1 MSERLEKIRSTI
13 NEILSTPLDEMF
25 KEQIEALPTK
35 LNEFGYDDFGFSPE
49 WIKYALLPVAAI
61 YRYYFRAE
69 AYGLHNVPKGR
80 VLLIA
85 NHSGQIPI
93 DGLMIGTSL
102 FLEGDPPRVC
112 RSMID
117 RFVSSLPYVSILLTR
132 VGQILG
138 APENARALL
147 EQDEALLVFPEGT
160 RGINKLFWDRYKLV
174 DFGPGFM
181 RLALETNTPIV
192 PVAVIGA
199 EEQLPSFGN
208 LKRLGKIF
216 GVPTIPVMPQLLIP
230 FLGWAPLPVKYRIY
244 FGEPMRFRGDSNDED
259 SVIETKVEKVKQ
271 QIQSMITF
279 GLKSRK
285 RVFW

>member
-1 MSERLEKIRSTI
+1 MAESLETLREKI
-13 NEILSTPLDEMF
+13 NEILATPMDEMF
-25 KEQIEALPTK
+25 KEQIESLPTK
-35 LNEFGYDDFGFSPE
+35 LNEFGFDDFGFSPE
-49 WIKYALLPVAAI
+49 WVKYALLPVAWF
-61 YRYYFRAE
+61 YKFYFRVE
-69 AYGLHNVPKGR
+69 AHGLQNIPEGR
-80 VLLIA
+80 VLLIS

-102 FLEGDPPRVC
+102 FLEGDPPRMC

-117 RFVSSLPYVSILLTR
+117 RFVTSLPYVSTFLTR

-147 EQDEALLVFPEGT
+147 EKEEALLVFPEGT

-208 LKRLGKIF
+208 LRRLGKLF
-216 GVPTIPVMPQLLIP
+216 GVPTIPVMPQLIVPL
-230 FLGWAPLPVKYRIY
+230 LGWAPLPVKYRLY
-244 FGEPMRFRGDSNDED
+244 FGEPIRFKGDSNDED
-259 SVIETKVEKVKQ
+259 SVIEKKVEKVRQ